1 MSDGQLAKAQ
11 IIRLEPSRLV
21 IPCMFNPK
29 EYTITKNVNWGQADN
44 STKDGA
50 DLTFGGGNTSNMALE
65 LFFDT
70 YYDRPSETVVEDV
83 RTYTDKLWNLTYID
97 ESLRD
102 PKTKKGRPPTVLF
115 VWGKTWLFEAVIESM
130 EQQFTLFM
138 PNGMPVRAVVKVQL
152 KQADNGK
159 LKPGGSASTYHISEQ
174 YRSAA
179 QASRGAADLRKPR
192 TDL

>member
-70 YYDRPSETVVEDV
+70 YYNRLSETVVEDV
-83 RTYTDKLWNLTYID
+83 RTYTDKIWNLTYID

-102 PKTKKGRPPTVLF
+102 PKTKKGRPPTILF

-138 PNGMPVRAVVKVQL
+138 PNGMPVRAVVKLQL

-159 LKPGGSASTYHISEQ
+159 LKPGGSANTYHISEQ

-179 QASRGAADLRKPR
+179 QASRGAADLRGNRKNQ
-192 TDL
+192 